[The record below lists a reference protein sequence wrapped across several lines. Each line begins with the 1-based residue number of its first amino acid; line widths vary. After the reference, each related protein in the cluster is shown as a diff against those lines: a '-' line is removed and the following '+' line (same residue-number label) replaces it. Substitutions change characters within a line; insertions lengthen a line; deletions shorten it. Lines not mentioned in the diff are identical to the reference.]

1 MFTLKQR
8 HLLIWKLKQKVEAS
22 KISAVQLSFNYQRK
36 METLILVASCQQGQ
50 IMNSNVRLITECP
63 NGCIV

>member
-22 KISAVQLSFNYQRK
+22 KNFGRPIIVELSEKDRNTNFG
-36 METLILVASCQQGQ
+36 SCQQGQ
-50 IMNSNVRLITECP
+50 IMNSNVRLITECL
-63 NGCIV
+63 NGRIV